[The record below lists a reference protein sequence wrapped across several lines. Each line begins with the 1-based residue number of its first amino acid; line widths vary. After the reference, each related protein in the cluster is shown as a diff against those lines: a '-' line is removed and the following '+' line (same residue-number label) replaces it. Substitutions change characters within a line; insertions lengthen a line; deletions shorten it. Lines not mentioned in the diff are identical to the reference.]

1 MDAQKRLLLRDRKPV
16 KLFPK
21 EFDTLLAL
29 VERSGQVLDKDELM
43 RKVWGETI
51 VEESN
56 LSSNISHLRKL
67 LGESHTQH
75 PYIVTIPGRGY
86 RFVAGVKQAFD
97 EVIVSERTR
106 VEIIV
111 EEETGEIGAQDEAAS
126 AAQGG
131 NAGPNGKS
139 VLTNASSA
147 PLLASQPEKRAI
159 AEPAAGRAGRR
170 HNARVIAVAAWP
182 LPSQPSACT
191 GSSVPVI
198 PQIGRPLRSGK

>member
-1 MDAQKRLLLRDRKPV
+1 MSELNRCIYEFGPFRLDAQKRVLLRDREPV

-29 VERSGQVLDKDELM
+29 VERGGQVLDKDELM
-43 RKVWGETI
+43 QRVWGETI

-97 EVIVSERTR
+97 EVTVHERTS
-106 VEIIV
+106 VEVIV
-111 EEETGEIGAQDEAAS
+111 EEETGEIGAQDAATTRGS
-126 AAQGG
+126 
-131 NAGPNGKS
+131 
-139 VLTNASSA
+139 
-147 PLLASQPEKRAI
+147 LAWRL
-159 AEPAAGRAGRR
+159 
-170 HNARVIAVAAWP
+170 WP
-182 LPSQPSACT
+182 
-191 GSSVPVI
+191 
-198 PQIGRPLRSGK
+198 